1 MCLCDPQTLSSH
13 LLDLNAP
20 FLNAILLADYRED
33 KGWGWE
39 TLLSDFFSF
48 KPSLFICVDKRS
60 QQWLL

>member
-1 MCLCDPQTLSSH
+1 MCLCDLQTRSSH
-13 LLDLNAP
+13 LLDPNAP

-33 KGWGWE
+33 KDRGWE

-48 KPSLFICVDKRS
+48 KPGLFICVDKRS